1 MYRLNSKVRY
11 SEAGANEKLTC
22 AALLNYF
29 QDCSTLH
36 SEALGATWHSLYEKD
51 MAWILSFWQICIE
64 QMPGLSQEI
73 VVSTWPYDTKGLF
86 GMRNFCMETPEGR
99 RLASA
104 NSIWV
109 LINTKTGRPIRI
121 PSEVGSLYPDEPKLQ
136 MDYCERKIVLPSV
149 YEEREPIRVQK
160 YFIDTNRHM
169 NNGKYVMVAEEYL
182 PENFEIREIR
192 VEYKKAALQNDML
205 YPRVTIGEKEV
216 TVALTDET
224 GKPYAVVLFRG
235 QFAECE

>member
-1 MYRLNSKVRY
+1 MYQLSSKVRY
-11 SEAGANEKLTC
+11 SEADSKEKLTY

-29 QDCSTLH
+29 QDGSTLH
-36 SEALGATWHSLYEKD
+36 SESLGASGKALYENK

-64 QMPGLSQEI
+64 DMPTLSEDV

-86 GMRNFCMETPEGR
+86 GMRNFCMETADGK

-109 LINTKTGRPIRI
+109 LINTETGRPIRI
-121 PSEVGSLYPDEPKLQ
+121 PTEVSALYLDEPKLE
-136 MDYCERKIVLPSV
+136 MDYCERKILIPSE
-149 YEEREPIRVQK
+149 YEQKEPIRVAG

-182 PENFEIREIR
+182 PEDFIVKEIR
-192 VEYKKAALQNDML
+192 VEYKKAAVLNDML
-205 YPRVTIGEKEV
+205 YPRVTNTEKEITIV
-216 TVALTDET
+216 LADED
-224 GKPYAVVLFRG
+224 GNPYATVVFIR
-235 QFAECE
+235 